1 MVKNEDCPQ
10 TSFMISGRLGDM
22 AECTDRNADT
32 DTRAAKEQ
40 RAQAA
45 ATVDRLEKA
54 VRDDV
59 ARWNELNPGYRRR
72 LDDVKKLMPSGAF
85 RVSRSSFP
93 PFAIDI
99 VLDPESFCVNVE
111 TTTMNPVGGEQ
122 YIQQSYFVLAIEKGT
137 LCLTRE
143 PGEAISFTAASRAVL
158 EPIIPSSSF
167 WARR

>member
-1 MVKNEDCPQ
+1 
-10 TSFMISGRLGDM
+10 M
-22 AECTDRNADT
+22 AEWMERNSDMDRKE
-32 DTRAAKEQ
+32 AKERQ
-40 RAQAA
+40 AQAA
-45 ATVDRLEKA
+45 AAVDQLEIA

-85 RVSRSSFP
+85 RVCKSSFP
-93 PFAIDI
+93 PFAVDV

-122 YIQQSYFVLAIEKGT
+122 YIAQSCFILAAEKSGFG
-137 LCLTRE
+137 LTHQ
-143 PGEAISFTAASRAVL
+143 PGDTISFANASRSLL
-158 EPIIPSSSF
+158 ERLIPSASF